1 MTRDSVTDEEA
12 VRRYPELQALVTA
25 RQAGWIFR
33 TLHED
38 DEPVAI
44 AGSYSRQ
51 QYTDAVFIFDRT
63 NVSAARVLDEAYGG
77 GCVWTKE
84 GSDLQEVVHELLGLP
99 EPGQSGAP
107 ALVKRSGL
115 LWTPR

>member
-1 MTRDSVTDEEA
+1 MNESITDMEA

-33 TLHED
+33 ALHED
-38 DEPVAI
+38 DEPVGI

-51 QYTDAVFIFDRT
+51 QYTDALFIFDRT
-63 NVSAARVLDEAYGG
+63 NVSAARVLDDACGG

-99 EPGQSGAP
+99 EPGQPGAP
-107 ALVKRSGL
+107 ELIKRSNL
-115 LWTPR
+115 LWIPR